1 MIGYED
7 PLVEHPST
15 LGLSGHCIG
24 LTFGWLHHG
33 IERLAYT
40 RLHVVCY
47 LDGLTWAWL
56 GLLFS
61 NALALM
67 DDIHMWMDYL

>member
-1 MIGYED
+1 MD
-7 PLVEHPST
+7 PLVKFHST
-15 LGLSGHCIG
+15 LGLRGHCIG
-24 LTFGWLHHG
+24 LIIWLVSSWHRAFGIHS
-33 IERLAYT
+33 LAYT
-40 RLHVVCY
+40 VCY

-56 GLLFS
+56 GLLVS